1 MIKNN
6 ELKYVINIR
15 LLSYFLKIIVLI
27 IYFINYNSFIME
39 KLFIQLIYI
48 MFFLI
53 KYTKCDIYLEKI
65 EEITEINKNEIL
77 LFTEYKKNS
86 LLGVSNQNI
95 YIISPFRVT
104 KINYTNE
111 YSLLEQST
119 NIISLDDDTFALVC
133 LKEVLIAVYNI
144 TGSLISNY
152 SYEYE
157 SGSSKLKY
165 SPYIGIQCGVT
176 YQNNNFYIGIPDN
189 KTNNI
194 QFFYLILKKD
204 SNTLYEIKLN
214 TLNYVTFKDFN
225 ILIYYQKTTYL

>member
-1 MIKNN
+1 MIKND

-65 EEITEINKNEIL
+65 EEITEKDKTEIL

-104 KINYTNE
+104 K
-111 YSLLEQST
+111 
-119 NIISLDDDTFALVC
+119 
-133 LKEVLIAVYNI
+133 K
-144 TGSLISNY
+144 NY
-152 SYEYE
+152 SNEF
-157 SGSSKLKY
+157 
-165 SPYIGIQCGVT
+165 I
-176 YQNNNFYIGIPDN
+176 
-189 KTNNI
+189 
-194 QFFYLILKKD
+194 
-204 SNTLYEIKLN
+204 
-214 TLNYVTFKDFN
+214 
-225 ILIYYQKTTYL
+225 